1 MQLIRLVQGD
11 DQSAPVPYLVVDP
24 VAEKGYGVNMHM
36 LLRYDAP
43 IAAPGR
49 GKRLRDSFQD
59 REPGVSYQSQGLQ
72 SLGYWG

>member
-43 IAAPGR
+43 IAVPAFVLPRSGTR
-49 GKRLRDSFQD
+49 GKLPVPGTSVTRL
-59 REPGVSYQSQGLQ
+59 
-72 SLGYWG
+72 LGIGPY